1 MLFTPIEKDKT
12 IFIPDFPD
20 ETTTLK
26 DVASHLKGINSLNDV
41 DLMKLIRNDYR
52 IFLDERYL
60 LNFEYRQVIIDIFS
74 NKRFLKALIDVLS
87 YEPLIETQIICCN
100 KVTWDYMSQN
110 NNRDQEIS
118 DLLLSLSDVV
128 NRHIVKMVAA
138 YIPIASV
145 AQLITLARYSSF
157 KEEKNINR
165 VNKVIVKYAKGISI
179 QQIVNIYGV
188 IFRNTR
194 ISVVFSTIMLDT
206 DTKGYTSEELERYSA
221 ISVAILEILEQGMSS
236 KDIAT
241 ILRVYASQ
249 FDTIDGSKPYRFS
262 MYSNSQTD
270 YPRIYAVLDQLS
282 AQGVSIP

>member
-1 MLFTPIEKDKT
+1 MLFTPIERDKT
-12 IFIPDFPD
+12 VFIPDFPN

-26 DVASHLKGINSLNDV
+26 DVALDLKKIDSISDIELI
-41 DLMKLIRNDYR
+41 KLIKNDYR

-60 LNFEYRQVIIDIFS
+60 LNYEYRQIIIDIFS
-74 NKRFLKALIDVLS
+74 NKRFLRSLIDVLS
-87 YEPLIETQIICCN
+87 YELLTEAQIICCN

-110 NNRDQEIS
+110 SNRDQEIS
-118 DLLLSLSDVV
+118 DLLLTLSDVI
-128 NRHIVKMVAA
+128 NRHVVKMITA
-138 YIPIASV
+138 YIPIVSI

-165 VNKVIVKYAKGISI
+165 VNRVIVKYAKGISI
-179 QQIVNIYGV
+179 QQIVNVYGI

-194 ISVVFSTIMLDT
+194 ISIVFSSIMLDT
-206 DTKGYTSEELERYSA
+206 DTKGFTSEELERYSA

-249 FDTIDGSKPYRFS
+249 FDTIDGSKQYRFS